1 MPEVMG
7 EVDII
12 RGVWRGAL
20 SVIARYPLA
29 TLVPAAVVGV
39 FGHTPTYL
47 IEGHPWLDL
56 LLTIVGTYFAYY
68 LYLVYAEGLVY
79 DAERGALRVGLRGMD
94 EELLRALPY
103 VPRVLVAALIALV
116 VTTLATGLLV
126 LPGVWLYTRWS
137 LATPVIRR
145 EGLRALEAIARSN
158 RLVRGN
164 FWFVFL
170 TATVAFIFEEALIEG
185 GAYLAFLATG
195 SHTWGEWIGGSAVAT
210 VAIPLAAFVTS
221 LAYSSLAEGH
231 E

>member
-1 MPEVMG
+1 MG
-7 EVDII
+7 EMDTI
-12 RGVWRGAL
+12 RGVWQGAL

-39 FGHTPTYL
+39 IGQTPAYL
-47 IEGHPWLDL
+47 IEGRPWLDL
-56 LLTIVGTYFAYY
+56 VLTIVGTYLAYY

-79 DAERGALRVGLRGMD
+79 DAEREALRVGLRGLD
-94 EELLRALPY
+94 EALRQALPY
-103 VPRVLVAALIALV
+103 VPRVLVAALIVLS
-116 VTTLATGLLV
+116 VTSLAAVLLV

-137 LATPVIRR
+137 LTTQVIRR
-145 EGLRALEAIARSN
+145 EGLRALEALARSN

-170 TATVAFIFEEALIEG
+170 TSTVAFFFEEAVIEA
-185 GAYLAFLATG
+185 GAYLALLATG

-210 VAIPLAAFVTS
+210 VAIPLGAFVTS